1 VDSLASVRRV
11 DDDDLEFLVAFAGI
25 GAVALDNLRFI
36 ERSRQ
41 EAVIRGNF
49 ERFFT
54 PMLAARIAAAPEM
67 LRLGGERRQVA
78 VVFSDIRGFTTLAA
92 LLTPDETARLLT
104 EYFSEMAECVFRHGG
119 TLDKF
124 IGDEV
129 MAQWGAPITEP
140 DDADRA
146 VDAAVDMLRAL
157 RRLNVRWLSQGRP
170 RLQAGIGINYGEAFA
185 GYLGSERRLEYTII
199 GDTVNTAKR
208 LCSAAQGGEILLSDA
223 VRARLTKDH
232 AIAPHA
238 PVAIAGRSEPV
249 VVHCVTP

>member
-1 VDSLASVRRV
+1 
-11 DDDDLEFLVAFAGI
+11 
-25 GAVALDNLRFI
+25 
-36 ERSRQ
+36 
-41 EAVIRGNF
+41 
-49 ERFFT
+49 
-54 PMLAARIAAAPEM
+54 
-67 LRLGGERRQVA
+67 
-78 VVFSDIRGFTTLAA
+78 
-92 LLTPDETARLLT
+92 
-104 EYFSEMAECVFRHGG
+104 MAECVFRHGG

-146 VDAAVDMLRAL
+146 VDAAVDMLHAL
-157 RRLNVRWLSQGRP
+157 RRLNARWLSQGRP
-170 RLQAGIGINYGEAFA
+170 RLQVGIGINYGEAFA

-232 AIAPHA
+232 GIAPHA
-238 PVAIAGRSEPV
+238 TVAIVGRSVPV